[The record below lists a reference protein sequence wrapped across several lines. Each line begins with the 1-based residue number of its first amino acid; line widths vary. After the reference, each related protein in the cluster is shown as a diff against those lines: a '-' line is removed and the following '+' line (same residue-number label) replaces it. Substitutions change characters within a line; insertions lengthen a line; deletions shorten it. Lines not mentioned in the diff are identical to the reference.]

1 MIFDRQLHSNILEI
15 LTRKKVFYVAIY
27 SLLIF
32 YILILF
38 SYYLKSGFSDFN
50 FYWDAG
56 VRISQNVSPYKS
68 HDLAS
73 YVNGPLLA
81 ISLSFLSSLN
91 ASWIVLVWRIGIL
104 LSTFLLGL
112 KILFKPIPKN
122 WQANGPIV
130 FSILFLS
137 FPFRNNLGNV
147 QVVVFVTLLLYLF
160 IYLTRANKE
169 WLGTV
174 PFLMA
179 FELKPYLVIYLLL
192 VLVWKRKTRYLFKL
206 IIISTLLN
214 LFYFFTFNHLSYF
227 VWLKAILY
235 RGHGILSSNDQST
248 LVSALTNIFHLPGKI
263 SFLISTSC
271 MIVVIILSSI
281 KIRSFSLQDSM
292 VFVMAASPLIGF
304 FSHEQDYFV
313 SSFALAYFF
322 IKQRNKDQAY
332 LFYFLTAFSVNW
344 SNKSILPGL
353 VCLVVFLLT
362 SILSN
367 RTPRRFSMSTFFI
380 ISGLVSI
387 QLNHYVIQKYGT
399 NFSFLWHNFSAYL
412 YGLAVLCYIIRAPIQ
427 K

>member
-1 MIFDRQLHSNILEI
+1 
-15 LTRKKVFYVAIY
+15 
-27 SLLIF
+27 
-32 YILILF
+32 
-38 SYYLKSGFSDFN
+38 
-50 FYWDAG
+50 
-56 VRISQNVSPYKS
+56 VRISQNLSPYKS
-68 HDLAS
+68 HDITS

-91 ASWIVLVWRIGIL
+91 PSWIVLSWRIGIL

-112 KILFKPIPKN
+112 KILFKPISKN
-122 WQANGPIV
+122 WQANGPIL

-160 IYLTRANKE
+160 IYLTRTKKE

-179 FELKPYLVIYLLL
+179 FELKPYLAMYLLL
-192 VLVWKRKTRYLFKL
+192 VLVCKQKTKYLSKL
-206 IIISTLLN
+206 IISSTLLN

-235 RGHGILSSNDQST
+235 RSQGILSSNDQST
-248 LVSALTNIFHLPGKI
+248 LVSALTNIFHLPGEL
-263 SFLISTSC
+263 SFLISTGS
-271 MIVVIILSSI
+271 MLVVIILSYI
-281 KIRSFSLQDSM
+281 KIRSLSLEDSL

-313 SSFALAYFF
+313 SSFALGYFF
-322 IKQRNKDQAY
+322 IKHRNNGQAF

-344 SNKSILPGL
+344 SNKTILPGL
-353 VCLVVFLLT
+353 VCLVVFVLT

-367 RTPRRFSMSTFFI
+367 GTPRRFSMITFFL

-387 QLNHYVIQKYGT
+387 QINHYVIQKYGT
-399 NFSFLWHNFSAYL
+399 NFGFLWHNFSSYL
-412 YGLAVLCYIIRAPIQ
+412 YGLAVWCYIVRVPIQ
-427 K
+427 KSVG